1 MPYRT
6 LNKPHLSVV
15 GLFLLFNL
23 SLFNK
28 SQSPKIGTYSAFQTS
43 NTKTNF
49 SNILVG
55 AAI

>member
-1 MPYRT
+1 MPYST

-23 SLFNK
+23 TLFNK
-28 SQSPKIGTYSAFQTS
+28 SQSLKIGTYSAFLTS

-49 SNILVG
+49 SNTYVG